1 MSNAIDRL
9 VGYFSPDAGLR
20 RHRSRQLLQ
29 RAYEGASRKD
39 GWKPRRA
46 GASPNADVRADAYE
60 LCIRARSL
68 VQNTP
73 YMAQGLRF
81 KTAQHVGTG
90 IKPKSKAKKDAD
102 REVLDQKWL
111 EMESL
116 YDADGRKTIYGLQ
129 GSAYR
134 GMDQDGEVLVRI
146 RYRRPGDG
154 LPVPLQFQLLE
165 RDWLDSTKTMAS
177 GGNQI
182 INGIE
187 YDNLGKVYG
196 YWLYDT
202 HPGEINTFAPRGWAS
217 HFVPADSIIHLFN
230 PERPGQGRGFS
241 AMGPV
246 ITRVRDLQLYED
258 AEIARKNME
267 SRLGVLASGDA
278 TTMANNPVDISQPGD
293 PTAAKQTGD
302 LGTLPSG
309 GMTQLPDGVN
319 VTVVEPRAVPGYTD
333 YVVQQL
339 FLIAAGYGA
348 TYEGM
353 TGDASRSNFS
363 GSRSRMIDFRRE
375 VEMMQW
381 LTLIPMLCNRM
392 WQAHVDACYLAGL
405 ISKRDYTV
413 EWSTPKWEYVNPEQ
427 DVKADTAEISAGL
440 SSLSEKLRRRGYD
453 PESVFAEIASD
464 FKTLQGL
471 GVLDILM
478 FLQKGSAP
486 DGAAQADQAKTS
498 ARMLEDITKVLD
510 RMDQR
515 LASVEQRA
523 TTVTLQAGDTN
534 VSVPER
540 SVTVEA
546 AQVHVDVAAPPAPDV
561 KVEIRNEGAQVNV
574 PAQAAPEVHVAPPE
588 VRIINQVET
597 PTVTVE
603 VPTRTVVTDVERDSQ
618 NRITRTIQRE
628 S

>member
-60 LCIRARSL
+60 LCVRARSL

-116 YDADGRKTIYGLQ
+116 YDADGRKTTYGLQ

-134 GMDQDGEVLVRI
+134 AMDQDGEVLVRI

-165 RDWLDSTKTMAS
+165 RDWIDSTKTMAN

-187 YDNLGKVYG
+187 YDALGKVAG

-217 HFVPADSIIHLFN
+217 RFVPAESVIHLFN

-293 PTAAKQTGD
+293 PAAAKQTGD
-302 LGTLPSG
+302 LGILPSG

-392 WQAHVDACYLAGL
+392 WGAHVDACYLAGL

-574 PAQAAPEVHVAPPE
+574 PAQAAPEVHVAAPE
-588 VRIINQVET
+588 VRITNQVET

-603 VPTRTVVTDVERDSQ
+603 VPTRTVVTEVERDAQ

-628 S
+628 T